1 MKTTFLSLLAIAAT
15 VAVAATAVVAQ
26 DKMDHS
32 KMDHSKMDHSKM
44 GQSKPGE
51 GAASDNAATK
61 AFKSANDRMHGDM
74 AITFSGNA
82 DVDFIKGMMPH
93 HQGAIDMAK
102 IELEHGKDPKVR
114 KLAREI
120 IKAQNTEIA
129 FMKAWLAKNAK

>member
-74 AITFSGNA
+74 AITFSGNV

-102 IELEHGKDPKVR
+102 VILGFGKDPEIR
-114 KLAREI
+114 KLAESV
-120 IKAQNTEIA
+120 IKAQEAEIA
-129 FMKAWLAKNAK
+129 QMDAWLKAKGK

>member
-1 MKTTFLSLLAIAAT
+1 MKTTLLSLLAIAAA

-26 DKMDHS
+26 D

-61 AFKSANDRMHGDM
+61 AFKAANDRMHGDM

>member
-1 MKTTFLSLLAIAAT
+1 MKASFISLLAILTT
-15 VAVAATAVVAQ
+15 VAVAATSVMAQ
-26 DKMDHS
+26 DT

-44 GQSKPGE
+44 GQAEP
-51 GAASDNAATK
+51 AATAGPDTAATK
-61 AFKSANDRMHGDM
+61 AFKAANDRMHGDM
-74 AITFSGNA
+74 AITFSGNT

-93 HQGAIDMAK
+93 HQGAIDMAR